1 MLLRIENRE
10 PPWKNKRITHL
21 ISGNDMFERRIQKVS
36 LDITFIANIAN
47 DKRN

>member
-21 ISGNDMFERRIQKVS
+21 ISGNMFERKIQKVS
-36 LDITFIANIAN
+36 PDITFIANIAN